1 MEKEALV
8 LDASVIV
15 KWFCDE
21 EYTDIASEIRD
32 KFLRGNLDIFVPELM
47 FYEVSNAVR
56 YNKAFSE
63 EDRIQII
70 EDLFSV
76 GFNVIASNKEILSI
90 AMKLAVD
97 TNTPIYDNVYLA
109 VGRLKNCHFITT
121 DKEYVNK
128 SNSDDVLFISD
139 WSKTL
144 FY

>member
-15 KWFCDE
+15 KWFSDE
-21 EYTDIASEIRD
+21 EYTDIALAIMD
-32 KFLRGNLDIFVPELM
+32 KFLRGTLDIFVPELM

-63 EDRIQII
+63 EDRIQIV
-70 EDLFSV
+70 EDLFSI
-76 GFNVIASNKEILSI
+76 GFNILTSNKEILSM

-97 TNTPIYDNVYLA
+97 TDTPIYDNVYLA
-109 VGRLKNCHFITT
+109 VGRLKNCHLITT
-121 DKEYVNK
+121 DKEYVK
-128 SNSDDVLFISD
+128 KINSDDVLFISD
-139 WSKTL
+139 WSRIL